1 LYLLWYGFWKAFVVD
16 LQVISDSP
24 ILLQAARL
32 QATERN
38 GGGRSDVNQMLEESC
53 EKAGSCISLCAL
65 YRLSL
70 VGNAVFGW
78 CGLHEEEKGFTV
90 LAKYCCKADVN

>member
-1 LYLLWYGFWKAFVVD
+1 MVD

-32 QATERN
+32 LATERN
-38 GGGRSDVNQMLEESC
+38 GGGRSDVNQILEETR
-53 EKAGSCISLCAL
+53 EKAGSCISLSAL